1 MPMDFPDLA
10 KLRRSFD
17 HPSMLPYED
26 GETEDTYRERC
37 AVWSE
42 QEGDHVQAQEVRTKK
57 NWDKWNDAEKFDGLL
72 QLARTKREGGA
83 R

>member
-17 HPSMLPYED
+17 YPEMLPYQD

-37 AVWSE
+37 AAWSE
-42 QEGDHVQAQEVRTKK
+42 QQGDHVQAQEVRTKK
-57 NWDKWNDAEKFDGLL
+57 GWDKWNDFDKLDGLRRI
-72 QLARTKREGGA
+72 ARTKSEGGT